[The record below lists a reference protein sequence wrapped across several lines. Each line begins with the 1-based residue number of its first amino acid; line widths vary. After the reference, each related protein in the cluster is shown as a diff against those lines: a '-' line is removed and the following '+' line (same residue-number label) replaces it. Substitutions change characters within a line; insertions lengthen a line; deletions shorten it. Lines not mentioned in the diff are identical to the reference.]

1 MMPRQKILLVDDDTD
16 VVRAL
21 NIRLKSFGY
30 DVVVAGDAMA
40 AISIALNEKPD
51 LIVLDIGLPGGDGFM
66 VMKWLGLLS
75 ELALTPVIVVSARDP
90 TIAKQKAFDAGAS
103 AYFQKPIDTNRFL
116 LAMRGALEQAA

>member
-1 MMPRQKILLVDDDTD
+1 MPRQKILLVDDDTD

-90 TIAKQKAFDAGAS
+90 TIAKQKALEAGAS

>member
-1 MMPRQKILLVDDDTD
+1 MVDDDTD

-51 LIVLDIGLPGGDGFM
+51 LIVLDISLPGGDGFM

-90 TIAKQKAFDAGAS
+90 TIAKQKALDAGAS

>member
-1 MMPRQKILLVDDDTD
+1 MPRQKILLVDDDTD

>member
-1 MMPRQKILLVDDDTD
+1 MPRQKILLVDDDTD

-116 LAMRGALEQAA
+116 RAMRGALEQAA